1 MNRCQRFERQ
11 LAAYGDG
18 DLGGYLRGEIEAH
31 LAQCAGCRATLAAYQ
46 RSLTVVT
53 AALNDGP
60 PPSVGSVPSPI
71 PARPFRPRWAYM
83 AAAVCAVLA
92 FAPLLGR
99 NDGETR
105 ETAPAAVQAVDPERE
120 LLRLRILALESDL
133 AALRAAYE
141 RSAQRPI
148 EPVVDEREVTAAMTL
163 AAGAY
168 YERQSARQGEA
179 AERYRYAATAYGDTP
194 SGKIAQERL
203 DTIAAQQSAKEKS

>member
-1 MNRCQRFERQ
+1 MNRCQRIERE

-18 DLGGYLRGEIEAH
+18 DLGGYTRGEVEAH
-31 LAQCAGCRATLAAYQ
+31 LAHCGACRAKLAAYQ
-46 RSLTVVT
+46 RSLAVVT
-53 AALNDGP
+53 AALKDGP
-60 PPSVGSVPSPI
+60 PPAALPAPSVPIRS
-71 PARPFRPRWAYM
+71 FRPRWAYA

-92 FAPLLGR
+92 AASLLVPKT
-99 NDGETR
+99 EIPR
-105 ETAPAAVQAVDPERE
+105 ESPPAAVQAANPEAE

-141 RSAQRPI
+141 RSAQRPV

-194 SGKIAQERL
+194 SGKIAQDRL
-203 DTIAAQQSAKEKS
+203 ETIAAQRSAKEKS